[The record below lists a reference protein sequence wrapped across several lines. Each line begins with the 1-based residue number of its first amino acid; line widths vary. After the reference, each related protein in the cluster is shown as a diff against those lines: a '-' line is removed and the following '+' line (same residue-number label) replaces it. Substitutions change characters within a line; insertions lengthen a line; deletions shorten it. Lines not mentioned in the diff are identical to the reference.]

1 MKEPIA
7 IHNLT
12 YKYDKYNVIEDLS
25 LSLEKNKLYSIIG
38 PNGSGKTTLLKN
50 ILNILEVNKN
60 CIYVDGKD
68 IKSYSTLEL
77 AKEISYVPQNTN
89 IDFDFTAY
97 EIVLMGRS
105 PYIKRLS
112 EETALDKEIVKSAM
126 ERTKVW
132 EMRDIKINH
141 LSGGE
146 QQRVFV
152 ARAIAQDTEV
162 ILLDE
167 PISHLDIC
175 HQIELLDCINTL
187 KENKTI
193 IAVLHDL
200 NLAAQYSDE
209 IILINSGKIKIQGSP
224 EEVLTQDLI
233 SEVYKLK
240 VSMIKDPNTG
250 KPHIIPLSNQF
261 I

>member
-1 MKEPIA
+1 MKEPIV
-7 IHNLT
+7 IQDLN
-12 YKYDKYNVIEDLS
+12 YKYDTYNVLEDLT
-25 LSLEKNKLYSIIG
+25 LSFKENKLYSIIG

-50 ILNILEVNKN
+50 ILSILQVNKN
-60 CIYVDGKD
+60 CIYIDSKD
-68 IKSYSTLEL
+68 IKSYRALDL
-77 AKEISYVPQNTN
+77 AKKISYVPQNTN

-97 EIVLMGRS
+97 EVVLMGRS
-105 PYIKRLS
+105 AYINRFS
-112 EETALDKEIVKSAM
+112 EETKADREIARRAM
-126 ERTKVW
+126 EKTKVW
-132 EMRDIKINH
+132 DMRDVNVNN

-146 QQRVFV
+146 QQRVFI
-152 ARAIAQDTEV
+152 ARAIAQDTQV

-175 HQIELLDCINTL
+175 HQIQIMDCINTL
-187 KENKTI
+187 KENKTV

-209 IILINSGKIKIQGSP
+209 VILINIGKIKIQGSP

-233 SEVYKLK
+233 SDVYKLK
-240 VSMIKDPNTG
+240 VSMLKDPNTG
-250 KPHIIPLSNQF
+250 KPHIIPLANQF